1 MLALSEILVDTLSL
15 AEILALWDF
24 AVLSDFTALSL
35 SDFTVLTLADSLFLT
50 LSLKDVLS
58 LSFLSSDMLLL
69 LSKLFD
75 SLANNDVLLLFE
87 RDSLI
92 KAEYDVETDA
102 DALSDASLTDTDSL
116 SDSAWLFAS
125 DAEV

>member
-1 MLALSEILVDTLSL
+1 M
-15 AEILALWDF
+15 
-24 AVLSDFTALSL
+24 LSDFTALSL
-35 SDFTVLTLADSLFLT
+35 SDFMVLTLADSLFLT

-58 LSFLSSDMLLL
+58 LADLLSYSDAFSLSFLSSDMLLL
-69 LSKLFD
+69 LSELFD

>member
-1 MLALSEILVDTLSL
+1 M
-15 AEILALWDF
+15 
-24 AVLSDFTALSL
+24 
-35 SDFTVLTLADSLFLT
+35 VLTLADSLFLT

-58 LSFLSSDMLLL
+58 LADLLSDSDAFSLSLLSSDMLLL
-69 LSKLFD
+69 LSELFD